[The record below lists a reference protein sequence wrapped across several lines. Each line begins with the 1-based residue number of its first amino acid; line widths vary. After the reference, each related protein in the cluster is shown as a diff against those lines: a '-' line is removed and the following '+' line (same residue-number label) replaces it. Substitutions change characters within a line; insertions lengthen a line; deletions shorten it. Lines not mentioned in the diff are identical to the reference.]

1 LQSEGGRAEFIK
13 ILLTESIS
21 INQYQSKMKSYERQ
35 SVILNQ
41 VQKNGTVSLGA
52 LVETLRSSTATI
64 RRDLAELEREGKVVR
79 THGGAIYPP
88 RMAVEPSFSEKKSR
102 ALSEKAAI
110 AGRAVDDVAEGAT
123 VFIDAGTTCMEAG
136 VRLLERG
143 RNPIFTNSIPLLL
156 VGCNY
161 PGKITALGG
170 EVRAVSHAL
179 TGALALH
186 WLDQLHFD
194 YALLGASAIMGD
206 SVRTTE
212 IQEAALKMAIHSHA
226 DQCFLLAD
234 AKKCTEAAAVKF
246 LKLSDF
252 NAWYV
257 DAALPEQ
264 DAAEWSKDYQLLI
277 KRC

>member
-1 LQSEGGRAEFIK
+1 M
-13 ILLTESIS
+13 LLTESIIIDHYRS
-21 INQYQSKMKSYERQ
+21 IMKSYERQ
-35 SVILNQ
+35 SAILNE
-41 VQKNGTVSLGA
+41 VQKEGTVSLGA
-52 LVETLRSSTATI
+52 LVESLGSSTATI

-102 ALSEKAAI
+102 GLAEKAAI
-110 AGRAVDDVAEGAT
+110 AGRAVDAIAEGAT

-179 TGALALH
+179 TGALAMK
-186 WLDQLHFD
+186 WLDQLYFD
-194 YALLGASAIMGD
+194 YTLLGASAIMGD
-206 SVRTTE
+206 SVCTTE
-212 IQEAALKMAIHSHA
+212 IQEAALKMAVHSHA

-234 AKKCTEAAAVKF
+234 AKKCTESAAVKF
-246 LKLSDF
+246 LKLSNF

-264 DAAEWSKDYQLLI
+264 DAAEWSKEYHLLI
-277 KRC
+277 SRC